1 MYILPSDYTISFMKR
16 ILSFIVIIFITAFQ
30 LQPSFA
36 KTTPDV
42 RFGKI
47 KGDYLITYIYNDKTP
62 KSELYNHLV
71 QSFSYSSNHYQNIYV
86 DTVTPLYQPI
96 QSYDVNP
103 ITKTSLIKELRY
115 YLNLYNSSPDFGS
128 YTPTADRSIFA
139 IEGRFA
145 GKSFVIKIPDYTN
158 YYLDTDVNNE
168 QLALRLK
175 TIDRLGAMYNVDMA
189 KNYTPKRF
197 FALPAPTDVPPVD
210 NYKSVTLKSTL
221 AEKCQLLSSTDSA
234 KLEYTGYYKVI
245 GNGSTSN
252 IYLYLLPYIPNL
264 KIC

>member
-1 MYILPSDYTISFMKR
+1 MKR
-16 ILSFIVIIFITAFQ
+16 IFSFIVILLITTLQ
-30 LQPSFA
+30 LQSSFA

-71 QSFSYSSNHYQNIYV
+71 QSFSYSSNHYQSRYV

-103 ITKTSLIKELRY
+103 ITKISLTKELRF

-128 YTPTADRSIFA
+128 YTPTSDRTIFA
-139 IEGRFA
+139 IEGRYA

-175 TIDRLGAMYNVDMA
+175 TINRLGEMYNADMA

-197 FALPAPTDVPPVD
+197 FALPTPTDVPSVD
-210 NYKSVTLKSTL
+210 NYKSVTIKSPL
-221 AEKCQLLSSTDSA
+221 AEKCQLLSSADSA
-234 KLEYTGYYKVI
+234 KLEYTGNYKVI
-245 GNGSTSN
+245 GKGSTSN

-264 KIC
+264 HFC

>member
-1 MYILPSDYTISFMKR
+1 MKR
-16 ILSFIVIIFITAFQ
+16 IFSFIVVLLMTALQ

-36 KTTPDV
+36 KSTPDV

-47 KGDYLITYIYNDKTP
+47 KGDYLITYTYNDKTP
-62 KSELYNHLV
+62 KNELYNHLV
-71 QSFSYSSNHYQNIYV
+71 QSFSYSSNHYQSRYV

-103 ITKTSLIKELRY
+103 ITKTSYIKELRY

-139 IEGRFA
+139 IEGRYA
-145 GKSFVIKIPDYTN
+145 GKSFVIKIPDYNN
-158 YYLDTDVNNE
+158 YYLDTDVNKE
-168 QLALRLK
+168 ELSLRLK
-175 TIDRLGAMYNVDMA
+175 TINRLGELYNADFA
-189 KNYTPKRF
+189 KNFAPKRF
-197 FALPAPTDVPPVD
+197 FALPAPMDVPPVD
-210 NYKSVTLKSTL
+210 IYKSVTLKSSL

-234 KLEYTGYYKVI
+234 KLEYTGNYKVMDKGI
-245 GNGSTSN
+245 TSN

-264 KIC
+264 HFC